1 MIVDAPLKFPGD
13 RSYRILGETGNTRF
27 LCYIL
32 LKLRPDAQ
40 FLGFTDDPAD
50 READILIV
58 SDLAVDGAASLIHE
72 RDADDVAIF
81 PLPYGDVWAYWAFSA
96 VGLDNIVVGDP
107 LTMSIEH
114 FEGILDRYGRLTKN
128 KETGEKGINGNNY
141 LISDGAYIGRY
152 KDPILE
158 VMAALSDDASR
169 AAYSRVLIGEP
180 DAHWAHY
187 VKRVYQNIQYFDYID
202 YGRCE
207 VVLNGG
213 VFGGYELPFLVT
225 NLPVG
230 ATVHNFDP
238 LGHSHLTEY
247 ARPWVESGVINFI
260 DNAFALDEKDGNIEM
275 KVLNDGQVSKEN
287 KVNDVEE
294 QEELTTFPARTLD
307 GFVEETGFDRVDLI
321 KFDLEGGD
329 QNAIRGSLETMKKY
343 RPQLALSIYHE
354 APDFW
359 EIPNMMIDNLPDY
372 NFYLDTY
379 SFERWETIFYGVPKE
394 LGSRTSNVQ

>member
-1 MIVDAPLKFPGD
+1 MIIDAPLKFPND
-13 RSYRILGETGNTRF
+13 RSYKILGDTGNTRY
-27 LCYIL
+27 LEHIL
-32 LKLRPDAQ
+32 SKTRPGAQ

-58 SDLAVDGAASLIHE
+58 CDLAAEGAIDLIGE
-72 RDADDVAIF
+72 RDADDVAVF
-81 PLPYGDVWAYWAFSA
+81 PLPFGDVWAYWAFSSVA
-96 VGLDNIVVGDP
+96 LDKIIVDDP
-107 LTMSIEH
+107 LTISNPDFIAV
-114 FEGILDRYGRLTKN
+114 LDRYGRLSVD
-128 KETGEKGINGNNY
+128 KESGEKQLIGSNY

-180 DAHWAHY
+180 DTHWAHY

-202 YGRCE
+202 FSQCE

-213 VFGGYELPFLVT
+213 VFGGYELPFFVT
-225 NLPVG
+225 KLPVG

-247 ARPWVESGVINFI
+247 AQPWVESGIINFV
-260 DNAFALDEKDGNIEM
+260 DNAFALDEKDGSIDM
-275 KVLNDGQVSKEN
+275 KVLDDGQVSKEN
-287 KVNDVEE
+287 EE
-294 QEELTTFPARTLD
+294 EDLAEAKTYPARSLD
-307 GFVEETGFDRVDLI
+307 NFVRETGFDRVDLI

-343 RPQLALSIYHE
+343 RPQLALSIYHD
-354 APDFW
+354 AVDFW

-394 LGSRTSNVQ
+394 LGPRTSNIQ